1 MADDEVT
8 KMIDKLGDLN
18 TVTFKAGLEF
28 QGLTRRLITMSDNIS
43 GSGKKWTIFS
53 RIVSGSPIWKLQN
66 KIRAFVDSLALIE
79 QASKKNSEA
88 QREANERVI
97 NLVKSNEKMGL
108 GLKQVALQSEMIRKL
123 DIDVTKGIINK
134 QRATVL
140 LNQARASTQAK
151 ADEEEA
157 VINTLAYNKA
167 LLLGKHPLRA
177 YSEGIKELG
186 LKAETT
192 LKTFKTAKQDALIQ
206 DALIGDDK
214 TFKHR
219 MRSVDKAVKAIKE
232 RRKEELGF
240 GKMFQNVGDFFL
252 GTKGERKR
260 EGMSETG
267 NIFQRFGNKIDV
279 ITKIQ
284 RMRIKYEDFMTKF
297 AKFSKGILNYLF
309 KTLIFITMAILGFF
323 ILLKVAQ
330 NAYEF
335 LEELGAIEQIIEIG
349 RMLMEAASL
358 IFGMIVALVENDLD
372 TLLEK
377 GGQLAG
383 VLLDIAVT
391 TGIVALKAIYALGV
405 SLFYTLIDLGI
416 RFVKG
421 DFNDILFKVAK
432 FLLIAL
438 GAKIIIGAM
447 IQVAAIAALP
457 LLILGVAFLLM
468 AAFFKKAKGMLPFMA
483 EGGVSDGGITVV
495 GEKGPE
501 LVNLPKGA
509 RVHSNADSKKMLK
522 GSQNNN
528 SSVFNNTVNVT
539 INAKDTSDAELRRI
553 ADKIGNMV
561 TNKIQRSVSSSGF
574 VR

>member
-1 MADDEVT
+1 MAEDEVT
-8 KMIDKLGDLN
+8 KMVNNLGDLN
-18 TVTFKAGLEF
+18 SVTFKAGLEF
-28 QGLTRRLITMSDNIS
+28 QGLTKRLITMSDSVS
-43 GSGKKWTIFS
+43 GAGKKWTIFA
-53 RIVSGSPIWKLQN
+53 RLVSGSPLWRLQN
-66 KIRAFVDSLALIE
+66 KVRAFVDSLALME

-88 QREANERVI
+88 QKEANERVI
-97 NLVKSNEKMGL
+97 NLVQSNEKMRKEFRRISNDNELAAKINEKASKGL
-108 GLKQVALQSEMIRKL
+108 IIERERINQLAKIKKSHNDDQQKAI
-123 DIDVTKGIINK
+123 KG
-134 QRATVL
+134 
-140 LNQARASTQAK
+140 
-151 ADEEEA
+151 
-157 VINTLAYNKA
+157 TLAYNKA
-167 LLLGKHPLRA
+167 VLTGVNPLVA
-177 YSEGIKELG
+177 YAKGLEELVD
-186 LKAETT
+186 KAKATE
-192 LKTFKTAKQDALIQ
+192 KVFKTAKKDAVIQ
-206 DALIGDDK
+206 DAMIGDDK
-214 TFKHR
+214 TFKER
-219 MRSVDKAVKAIKE
+219 MKSVDKAVNAIKK
-232 RRKEELGF
+232 RRKEEIGF
-240 GKMFQNVGDFFL
+240 GKMFQDVGDFFL

-260 EGMSETG
+260 EGMPETG

-297 AKFSKGILNYLF
+297 AKFSKGILRYLF

-349 RMLMEAASL
+349 RMLMDAASL

-416 RFVKG
+416 RFMKG

-468 AAFFKKAKGMLPFMA
+468 AAFFKRAKGMLPFMA

-539 INAKDTSDAELRRI
+539 INAKDTSDAELKRI
-553 ADKIGNMV
+553 ADRLGNMI
-561 TNKIQRSVSSSGF
+561 TNKIQRVVSSSGF